1 VGLLTAEHPTV
12 AERIREQLPGLA
24 PAERR
29 VARAVLAGYPMAGLD
44 TVATLAEQAGTSAPT
59 VLRLLGK
66 LGFEGYPDFQRSLRA
81 ELTARLSGPAQ
92 LYPQQLYPAGG
103 DLARGDLAGG
113 DSAGGDSAGPGGPA
127 RSDRSRFGTAVA
139 AAVASSLDELPDATL
154 DRAASLLADLR
165 RPVFV
170 VGGRW
175 SGLLAQFLL
184 LHLRLLRPGVQ
195 FIGPDPGER
204 AGVLLDLNRRAVVV
218 AFDYRRYQRDTVAF
232 GRASMRLG
240 AEVILFT
247 DHLLSPLAADAQLV
261 ITTEIEVRG
270 SPFTVLTPAMGAVEL
285 LVATLITALGRGP
298 QERLARHDLLS
309 AEVLEDR

>member
-1 VGLLTAEHPTV
+1 MGLLTTGHSTV
-12 AERIREQLPGLA
+12 AERIREQLPDLA

-29 VARAVLAGYPMAGLD
+29 VARAVLAGYPMAGLE

-66 LGFEGYPDFQRSLRA
+66 LGFDGYPDFRRSLRA
-81 ELTARLSGPAQ
+81 ELSARISGPAQ
-92 LYPQQLYPAGG
+92 LYPQGDPATG
-103 DLARGDLAGG
+103 DDSSARA
-113 DSAGGDSAGPGGPA
+113 
-127 RSDRSRFGTAVA
+127 RFGAAMT
-139 AAVASSLDELPDATL
+139 AAVASSLDELRPATL
-154 DRAASLLADLR
+154 DRAATWLADLR

-170 VGGRW
+170 TGGRW

-184 LHLRLLRPGVQ
+184 LHLQLLRPGVA
-195 FIGPDPGER
+195 FIGPDRGER
-204 AGVLLDLNRRAVVV
+204 ASALLDLNRRAVVV

-232 GRASMRLG
+232 GRAVVRAG
-240 AEVILFT
+240 ADVILFT

-261 ITTEIEVRG
+261 ISTEIEVPG

-285 LVATLITALGRGP
+285 LVATLITALGSGP